1 MCNIGFDM
9 KYRAVLTLQPLRRAS
24 STLNWLILIGLLT
37 VFAWTPVR
45 SPYDSSQDQK
55 PDALTDGLNDAKEM
69 QPLNNRPRKQTCPLN
84 TTAPCP
90 GSQDPKGYDA
100 TTMR

>member
-1 MCNIGFDM
+1 MR
-9 KYRAVLTLQPLRRAS
+9 YRAELTLQPRGRAS

-45 SPYDSSQDQK
+45 SPYDRSHVQK
-55 PDALTDGLNDAKEM
+55 PDALTDGLNDAKET

-84 TTAPCP
+84 TSAPCP
-90 GSQDPKGYDA
+90 GSQDLKGYDA